1 MAPLF
6 SLGAPMRRREFI
18 TLLGSAAAWP
28 LAAHAQQPKVP
39 TIGVLVVGSPGSE
52 QFWQLFREGVRGLGY
67 VEGQN
72 IRFEFRSDEGQASR
86 LPELAAELVRLKVDI
101 IVTWFTPAARAAKQA
116 TREIPVVIALA
127 GNPVETGLVESLAR
141 PGGNVTGMSSV
152 GAELA
157 GKSVELIRELLPS
170 ARRVAALVNAP
181 DPFSRP
187 FLEQIRLGGKATGVT
202 IDAIMIHGAE
212 ELEAAFPAME
222 QKRPDAIVVQASLP
236 TKRVAELALRYRIP
250 TVAVVR
256 GFVDEGGLMTYS
268 AAEADMYRHAA
279 VYVDKILKGAKPA
292 DLPVEQPTKFEL
304 VINLKTAKALG
315 LTVPPSLLGRADEVI
330 E

>member
-1 MAPLF
+1 
-6 SLGAPMRRREFI
+6 MRRRDFI
-18 TLLGSAAAWP
+18 TMLGAATWP
-28 LAAHAQQPKVP
+28 LGVRAQQPKVP

-52 QFWQLFREGVRGLGY
+52 QFWQLFRAGLRELGY
-67 VEGQN
+67 VEGQS
-72 IRFEFRSDEGQASR
+72 IRFEFRSDEGQAGR
-86 LPELAAELVRLKVDI
+86 LPELASELVRLKVDI

-116 TREIPVVIALA
+116 TREIPIVIALA
-127 GNPVETGLVESLAR
+127 GNPVETGLVASLAR

-187 FLEQIRLGGKATGVT
+187 FLEQIRLGGQVTGVT
-202 IDAIMIHGAE
+202 IDAIMVRDAE
-212 ELEAAFPAME
+212 QLEAAFPAM
-222 QKRPDAIVVQASLP
+222 QQQRPDAIIVQASLP
-236 TKRVAELALRYRIP
+236 TKRVAELALRYRLP
-250 TVAVVR
+250 TIAVVR

-279 VYVDKILKGAKPA
+279 IYVDKILKGAKPA
-292 DLPVEQPTKFEL
+292 DLPVEQPSKFQL
-304 VINLKTAKALG
+304 VINLKTARALG
-315 LTVPPSLLGRADEVI
+315 LTVPPVLLARADEVI